1 MNSEESDEVALPI
14 NATIKDIATDGK
26 YMCDLVKI
34 ENVTITATNTGTE
47 DKPKYN
53 YYATDGTDQILL
65 YGADEVV
72 KDYADDETEYNLTA
86 VVKKFKTAQLLPVS
100 VETATG
106 ITDVTVEKEFDENA
120 PIYNLSGQRVDK
132 NAKGIL
138 IQNGKK
144 SIRR

>member
-1 MNSEESDEVALPI
+1 MYDAKKGQYEAI
-14 NATIKDIATDGK
+14 
-26 YMCDLVKI
+26 
-34 ENVTITATNTGTE
+34 
-47 DKPKYN
+47 
-53 YYATDGTDQILL
+53 
-65 YGADEVV
+65 
-72 KDYADDETEYNLTA
+72 KDYANDGKEYNLIA
-86 VVKKFKTAQLLPVS
+86 VFNATYSNKAQLLPVS

-144 SIRR
+144 FIRR